1 MTAFPEKPRA
11 SSEQLKVISDEE
23 KNTKILKP

>member
-11 SSEQLKVISDEE
+11 SSEKLKVISDEE
-23 KNTKILKP
+23 KNIKILKP